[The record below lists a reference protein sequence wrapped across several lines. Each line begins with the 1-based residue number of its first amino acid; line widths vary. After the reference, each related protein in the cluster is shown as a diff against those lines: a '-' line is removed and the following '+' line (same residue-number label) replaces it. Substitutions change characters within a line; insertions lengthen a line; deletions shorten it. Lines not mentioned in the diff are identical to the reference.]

1 MISCTAGFVY
11 VLRCYM
17 YDLAVSVV
25 AARTHIPDTIASP
38 KPTCSQS
45 SDNSSCGCSIMTGDY
60 KQSYELLGSGT
71 R

>member
-1 MISCTAGFVY
+1 
-11 VLRCYM
+11 M